1 MDTHFTKAMGVLIA
15 GAALVCGQAWAVNK
29 CTIDGQVVF
38 QDTACPGKGEALKVS
53 PASGHA
59 APAAVDEGAARAKA
73 EVAAVN
79 RRADVRAAIE
89 RREPLIG
96 MTESELLQAMG
107 QPDRANL
114 ANYNGTPHNQLIY
127 ERGARTLYVYTDSGL
142 VKAIQNTE
150 SIGGARRASVRCPTP
165 MEIRSMETSASS
177 ITLSD
182 EERVQR
188 RKEIAEA
195 RRCGQ

>member
-1 MDTHFTKAMGVLIA
+1 MKKALLIA
-15 GAALVCGQAWAVNK
+15 ALIASGQAYAVNK
-29 CTIDGQVVF
+29 CKGPDGSTVF
-38 QDTACPGKGEALKVS
+38 QDAPCAGQGETIKVS

-59 APAAVDEGAARAKA
+59 SPESAAAGSARTRA
-73 EVAAVN
+73 ELADIN
-79 RRADVRAAIE
+79 RRAETRAAIE

-96 MTESELLQAMG
+96 MTEAELLQAMG

-127 ERGARTLYVYTDSGL
+127 ERGARTLYVYTDAGV

-150 SIGGARRASVRCPTP
+150 SIAGARRAAVRCLSPL
-165 MEIRSMETSASS
+165 EIRAMETSASS
-177 ITLSD
+177 ITLGE

-195 RRCGQ
+195 RKCGQ

>member
-1 MDTHFTKAMGVLIA
+1 MQSTTASALALAI
-15 GAALVCGQAWAVNK
+15 GAFACSPVWAINK

-59 APAAVDEGAARAKA
+59 LSAAADESAARAKA

-79 RRADVRAAIE
+79 RRADIRAAIE
-89 RREPLIG
+89 RREPVIG
-96 MTESELLQAMG
+96 MSESELLQAMG

-114 ANYNGTPHNQLIY
+114 ANYNGTPHNQLIF
-127 ERGARTLYVYTDSGL
+127 ERGARTLYVYTDSGF

-150 SIGGARRASVRCPTP
+150 STAGARRAAVRCLTP

-177 ITLSD
+177 ITLSE

-195 RRCGQ
+195 RKCGQ